1 MDKDKQNKN
10 KKRPD
15 IENNNEGE
23 NSADNGQTMVALTF
37 DEYDALEK
45 ELESLQA
52 QVEEQQDGWLRTRAD
67 FDNFKKRVQRDAA
80 RSYQDAMASII
91 KTYLPVADDLERALK
106 NKPDGKQV
114 AGWVDGIELIYQKLL
129 TQMKNQGVERMD
141 VNPGD
146 AFDPNIHEAITQ
158 EEHPE
163 YTEGQ
168 IIDVVQPGYRISD
181 RIIRPAM
188 VRVAR

>member
-1 MDKDKQNKN
+1 MSKENHENEAKKPQDGKN
-10 KKRPD
+10 NP
-15 IENNNEGE
+15 
-23 NSADNGQTMVALTF
+23 ADDGQAMIALTY

-67 FDNFKKRVQRDAA
+67 FDNYKKRVQRDSA
-80 RSYQDAMASII
+80 RGYQDAMAS
-91 KTYLPVADDLERALK
+91 TVRTFLAVADDLERALK
-106 NKPDGKQV
+106 DKPQDQQV
-114 AGWVDGIELIYQKLL
+114 TGWVDGIELIYQKLIN
-129 TQMKNQGVERMD
+129 QMKNQGVERMD

-146 AFDPNIHEAITQ
+146 TFDPNIHEAITQ
-158 EEHPE
+158 EEHSE
-163 YTEGQ
+163 FSDGQ

-181 RIIRPAM
+181 RIVRPAM

>member
-1 MDKDKQNKN
+1 MDKDKQDKN
-10 KKRPD
+10 KKRPE
-15 IENNNEGE
+15 IENNREDE

-67 FDNFKKRVQRDAA
+67 FDNYKKRVQRDAA

-91 KTYLPVADDLERALK
+91 KTYLAVADDLERALK
-106 NKPDGKQV
+106 NKPEGKQV

-129 TQMKNQGVERMD
+129 TQMKNQGVEQID

-146 AFDPNIHEAITQ
+146 TFDPNFHEAITQ
-158 EEHPE
+158 EDHPT
-163 YTEGQ
+163 YSEGQ
-168 IIDVVQPGYRISD
+168 IIDIIQPGYRITD

>member
-67 FDNFKKRVQRDAA
+67 FENYKKRVQRDAA

-91 KTYLPVADDLERALK
+91 KTYLAVADDLERALK
-106 NKPDGKQV
+106 NKPEGAQV

-188 VRVAR
+188 VRVAQ

>member
-1 MDKDKQNKN
+1 MDKDKQNNN

-15 IENNNEGE
+15 NENNNEGE
-23 NSADNGQTMVALTF
+23 NIADNGQTMVALTF

-52 QVEEQQDGWLRTRAD
+52 QIEEQQDGWLRTRAD
-67 FDNFKKRVQRDAA
+67 FDNYKKRVQRDAA
-80 RSYQDAMASII
+80 RAYQDAMASII
-91 KTYLPVADDLERALK
+91 KTYLAVADDLERALK
-106 NKPDGKQV
+106 NKPEGKQV
-114 AGWVDGIELIYQKLL
+114 TGWVNGIELIYQKLL
-129 TQMKNQGVERMD
+129 TQMKNQGVELMD
-141 VNPGD
+141 VKPGD
-146 AFDPNIHEAITQ
+146 VFDPNIHEAITQ

-163 YTEGQ
+163 FSEGQ

>member
-1 MDKDKQNKN
+1 MDKEKQNKN

-15 IENNNEGE
+15 NENNNEGE
-23 NSADNGQTMVALTF
+23 NSTDNGQTMVALTF

-91 KTYLPVADDLERALK
+91 KTYLPVADDLERAIK
-106 NKPDGKQV
+106 NKPDGEQF

-129 TQMKNQGVERMD
+129 TQMKNQGIEQVD

-146 AFDPNIHEAITQ
+146 DFDPNIHEAITQ
-158 EEHPE
+158 EDHPE

>member
-52 QVEEQQDGWLRTRAD
+52 QVKEQQDGWLRTRAD

-80 RSYQDAMASII
+80 RSYQDAMASVI
-91 KTYLPVADDLERALK
+91 KTYLPVADDLGRALK
-106 NKPDGKQV
+106 NKPDGAQV

-129 TQMKNQGVERMD
+129 TQMKNQGVEPMD

-146 AFDPNIHEAITQ
+146 QFDPNIHEAITQ

>member
-15 IENNNEGE
+15 NENNNEGE
-23 NSADNGQTMVALTF
+23 NSTDNGQTMVALTF

-91 KTYLPVADDLERALK
+91 KTYLPVADDLERAIK
-106 NKPDGKQV
+106 NKPDGEQF

-129 TQMKNQGVERMD
+129 TQMKNQGIEQVD

-146 AFDPNIHEAITQ
+146 DFDPNIHEAITQ
-158 EEHPE
+158 EDHPE